1 MRGVP
6 DPSTTTQLRSLL
18 DRDPEAAFAQGEVAA
33 VNRVVVDVTSKP
45 PGTIEWE

>member
-1 MRGVP
+1 VIEKISSRI
-6 DPSTTTQLRSLL
+6 TNEC
-18 DRDPEAAFAQGEVAA
+18 PE